1 MADNNDGKARKAGH
15 FGKLSASMDKP
26 QPTFFSPSPQPQAV
40 LTYNYQDAAQFDA
53 TLEGRSPGSIRLQ
66 NIIVT
71 TIIVKTRNLEA
82 LMFVDRQEELAFL
95 NKLLTRKTPGP
106 AQLVLLYGRRRVG
119 KTELLK
125 HWAKNSD
132 LRFTYWAA
140 DKEPEALQRR
150 GLMAKMMDMPEEEA
164 LTFNSWPALWRWLA
178 PRLAAESEKQI
189 LILDELPYASE
200 ADPALLSALQ
210 HAWDQH
216 LQTSNVILVLCGSQ
230 VKTMEAILQH
240 QSPLFGRFTGQWHL
254 QPLPFSSLREFFP
267 EWSAEERVALYAIVG
282 GVPAYLR
289 WLDPSLNLVGNIRE
303 VILSPGNMFTAEPE
317 LLLYDELRDLQT
329 YLAVLRAISNGHHTL
344 SDISNACLIGSTDL
358 TFYLARLQGLRLVE
372 RRLPATLTTAQ
383 QRRSKKGRY
392 HLSDPFFRF
401 YFRFLLPH
409 QRSLIQVEETVSH
422 IQNELRSF
430 VGLAFELLAQKW
442 IVKQARAGALPF
454 SPDSVGSHWSR
465 RVQIDVVAISWQTRD
480 ILLGECKWGQR
491 PVDRQ
496 TVRELIER
504 KGPRL
509 RRDLSHEGADWTY
522 HYTLFSR
529 SGFTDAAAKEMSTRG
544 GMLVDL
550 QSLDSVL
557 ANP

>member
-1 MADNNDGKARKAGH
+1 MW
-15 FGKLSASMDKP
+15 
-26 QPTFFSPSPQPQAV
+26 
-40 LTYNYQDAAQFDA
+40 
-53 TLEGRSPGSIRLQ
+53 LESKGGCDM
-66 NIIVT
+66 IVV
-71 TIIVKTRNLEA
+71 TIIVETRKMKATL
-82 LMFVDRQEELAFL
+82 FVDRQEELAFL
-95 NKLLTRKTPGP
+95 NKLLTRKRPGP

-119 KTELLK
+119 KTDLLQ
-125 HWAKNSD
+125 HWARNSG

-140 DKEPEALQRR
+140 DKEPAALQRR
-150 GLMAKMMDMPEEEA
+150 GFMATMMGMPEEEA
-164 LTFNSWPALWRWLA
+164 SAFDSWPALWRWLA
-178 PRLAAESEKQI
+178 PRLAAESEKHI

-200 ADPALLSALQ
+200 TDPALLSALQ

-216 LQTSNVILVLCGSQ
+216 LQGSNIILVLCGSQ

-254 QPLPFSSLREFFP
+254 QPLPFSGLKAFFP

-289 WLDPSLNLVGNIRE
+289 WLDPDLNLVENIRE
-303 VILSPGNMFTAEPE
+303 VILSPGSMFTAEPE

-329 YLAVLRAISNGHHTL
+329 YLAVLRAISNSHHTPI
-344 SDISNACLIGSTDL
+344 DISNACLIGSTDL
-358 TFYLARLQGLRLVE
+358 TFYLARLQELRLVE

-383 QRRSKKGRY
+383 RRRSRMGRY

-409 QRSLIQVEETVSH
+409 QKSLMQVEETVSH

-430 VGLAFELLAQKW
+430 VGLAFERLAQQW
-442 IVKQARAGALPF
+442 IVTQARAGALPF
-454 SPDSVGSHWSR
+454 TPEAVGSHWSR
-465 RVQIDVVAISWQTRD
+465 RVQVDVAAVNWQTRD

-496 TVRELIER
+496 VVRELVGG

-509 RRDLSHEGADWTY
+509 RRDFSQEGADWTY
-522 HYTLFSR
+522 HYALFSR
-529 SGFTDAAAKEMSTRG
+529 SGFTEAAAEEMSASG
-544 GMLVDL
+544 GLLVDL
-550 QSLDSVL
+550 QLLDAVL
-557 ANP
+557 AET